1 MKTNK
6 QNLLYLMMIFVI
18 GVISAYDNTMTWVYR
33 DTILDL
39 EQNPVG
45 LWLLSKGGA
54 PLFVAVKA
62 VTTLLLVLYLV
73 LLLKTKYKRLITV
86 AFFFQIVL
94 FIYINMFSIRKGG
107 IALDLKSQHWESPEY
122 HPIQSFLQFI
132 GRYYN
137 PPLKD

>member
-1 MKTNK
+1 MNSNK
-6 QNLLYLMMIFVI
+6 QNLLYLMMILVA
-18 GVISAYDNTMTWVYR
+18 GAISAFDNTMTWIYR

-39 EQNPVG
+39 EKNPIG

-73 LLLKTKYKRLITV
+73 LLLKTKYKRFITV

-94 FIYINMFSIRKGG
+94 FVYMNMFSIRKGG
-107 IALDLKSQHWESPEY
+107 IAFDLKSQHWESPEY

-137 PPLKD
+137 CPLKD

>member
-6 QNLLYLMMIFVI
+6 QRLLYLMMIFVI

-54 PLFVAVKA
+54 PF
-62 VTTLLLVLYLV
+62 
-73 LLLKTKYKRLITV
+73 
-86 AFFFQIVL
+86 
-94 FIYINMFSIRKGG
+94 
-107 IALDLKSQHWESPEY
+107 
-122 HPIQSFLQFI
+122 
-132 GRYYN
+132 
-137 PPLKD
+137 